1 MAGEYSAA
9 IPLAM
14 EWSMPRRRGLMS
26 GLILSMAPWAQA
38 TIAFAVAA
46 PLAMLGPEQYA
57 VWGWRA
63 LFVAGAAL
71 SIGMMLY
78 YRRHVVDAPQA
89 RRAPASAAPS
99 APRPGLRSLL
109 TGRWASAFWAA
120 FVLMTGLWS
129 LTDSTVLL
137 LTARLSTD
145 SPIAPEAVPLVMG
158 AASIAQ
164 ALVMVLAGHLSSLV
178 GRRLLLVV
186 WGAVAGLVGPVL
198 WWAAVTAPTLA
209 VAAAARRAAAGRDG
223 LRLRSD
229 RRLSLR
235 AVPHRDPLDRLR
247 LRLQPLPRAAGA
259 VPVLRAGARAGARP
273 ARHRDGDGRAR
284 RVARGG
290 RGGARPAALP
300 ARDRRG
306 PRHGRRAEHAMSP
319 ADDPDLARALPVLA
333 AVREA
338 APLVHCLTATVSM
351 QLVADGSLAAGARPM
366 MTETAVE
373 APVVTTVADAPLINL
388 GTLSTDA
395 MDGIPATVAVAR
407 EDGRP
412 WVLDPTAIGI
422 APVRTPLARRL
433 IARRPTA
440 VRGNASEI
448 LALVGEAGGGRGA
461 DSTAAAESAAGAA
474 AEVARKHRRGRR
486 RLRRSGPGAGCEP
499 RGPARP
505 RLRAAAARDRDGAAC
520 SGR

>member
-1 MAGEYSAA
+1 MTAASIPATGTRALPPEGRAALRAGVVGNFIDNIHVFLPVTALAPAMLVIAGPSATASAAALIIVAMLLGRPVGGVVFGRIADRMGRTRTTRLAIAGTAACALAIALVPTHQVLGPGTVALILALRFLGGIFVAGEYSAA

-14 EWSMPRRRGLMS
+14 EWSRPGRRGLMS

-46 PLAMLGPEQYA
+46 LLAMLGPEQYA

-71 SIGMMLY
+71 SISMMLY

-120 FVLMTGLWS
+120 FVLMTGLWL

-178 GRRLLLVV
+178 GRRLLFVV

-209 VAAAARRAAAGRDG
+209 VAA
-223 LRLRSD
+223 LL
-229 RRLSLR
+229 
-235 AVPHRDPLDRLR
+235 
-247 LRLQPLPRAAGA
+247 
-259 VPVLRAGARAGARP
+259 
-273 ARHRDGDGRAR
+273 
-284 RVARGG
+284 
-290 RGGARPAALP
+290 AAL
-300 ARDRRG
+300 
-306 PRHGRRAEHAMSP
+306 
-319 ADDPDLARALPVLA
+319 LQV
-333 AVREA
+333 
-338 APLVHCLTATVSM
+338 ATVS
-351 QLVADGSLAAGARPM
+351 AYGPIASY
-366 MTETAVE
+366 
-373 APVVTTVADAPLINL
+373 
-388 GTLSTDA
+388 LSE
-395 MDGIPATVAVAR
+395 R
-407 EDGRP
+407 F
-412 WVLDPTAIGI
+412 PTAIRSTGYGS
-422 APVRTPLARRL
+422 AYSLSLVLPALYPFYVPALEPLLGRH
-433 IARRPTA
+433 TT
-440 VRGNASEI
+440 VMGMV
-448 LALVGEAGGGRGA
+448 ALGGLLVVVGALLG
-461 DSTAAAESAAGAA
+461 
-474 AEVARKHRRGRR
+474 
-486 RLRRSGPGAGCEP
+486 
-499 RGPARP
+499 P
-505 RLRAAAARDRDGAAC
+505 RLSPREIDADLDTVAERSTR
-520 SGR
+520 